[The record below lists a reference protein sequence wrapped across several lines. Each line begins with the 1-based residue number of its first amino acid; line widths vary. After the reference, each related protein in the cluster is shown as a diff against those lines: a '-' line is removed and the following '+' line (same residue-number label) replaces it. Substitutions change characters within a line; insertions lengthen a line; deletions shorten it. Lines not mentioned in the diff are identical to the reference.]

1 MIEPANTIFNS
12 ASNASSQE
20 MKFGASIRA
29 IGVTKIFGKDQDA
42 FHALGPIDLEIKSG
56 SLYLFSLIGLNE
68 FINMYLLS

>member
-20 MKFGASIRA
+20 MKLGASIRA
-29 IGVTKIFGKDQDA
+29 NGVTKIYGKDQNA

-56 SLYLFSLIGLNE
+56 EEITISISLSKN
-68 FINMYLLS
+68 S